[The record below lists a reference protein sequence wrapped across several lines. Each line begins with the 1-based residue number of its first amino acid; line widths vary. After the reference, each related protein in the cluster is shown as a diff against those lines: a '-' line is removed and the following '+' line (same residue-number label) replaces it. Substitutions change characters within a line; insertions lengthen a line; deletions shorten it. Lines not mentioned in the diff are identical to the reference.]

1 MHMKIILSIDDLR
14 KDLVMFHGFHG
25 NVTFTPSLSDKN
37 RSNSG
42 GCARNHQ
49 KSLPISAGF
58 FYGFP
63 MEPLR
68 SPSSPATIR
77 NRFSSSESCRVA
89 SLSLRRKSWRR
100 KIRESSVSEIFLWK
114 ITEDMEVITLNGGEK
129 KLGKSTELKI
139 KVIENSLVLGRY
151 VRFAHVK
158 TFAALWSFRIASRFN
173 LDSDASEAILVPQ
186 LRVGKCC
193 IMVK

>member
-14 KDLVMFHGFHG
+14 KDLVIFHGFHG
-25 NVTFTPSLSDKN
+25 HVSFTPSLSDKN

-68 SPSSPATIR
+68 SPASPATIR

-89 SLSLRRKSWRR
+89 SLSLRTKSWRR
-100 KIRESSVSEIFLWK
+100 TNPPKSPGVRDFPMENPPK
-114 ITEDMEVITLNGGEK
+114 MEVITLNPIG
-129 KLGKSTELKI
+129 SM
-139 KVIENSLVLGRY
+139 Y
-151 VRFAHVK
+151 
-158 TFAALWSFRIASRFN
+158 
-173 LDSDASEAILVPQ
+173 AIY
-186 LRVGKCC
+186 GN
-193 IMVK
+193 I